1 MYCIERCVQVKE
13 HKSCT
18 ILIFHGEKNL
28 VLNSEK
34 SRFRIMVGLVCLLEA
49 VVKVK
54 LPDMSF
60 NLRGH
65 CLFSDLGQEVEVGYW
80 AVVFEGALVKCS
92 FLKERRDNSL
102 LKPVRENTFTEGKVY
117 VVGDKG

>member
-1 MYCIERCVQVKE
+1 MIYRIKRRCQVKE
-13 HKSCT
+13 RQSCT

-34 SRFRIMVGLVCLLEA
+34 SGFRGMVGCVCRLEA

-54 LPDMSF
+54 LLDMGL

-65 CLFSDLGQEVEVGYW
+65 CLFSDLGPW
-80 AVVFEGALVKCS
+80 II
-92 FLKERRDNSL
+92 
-102 LKPVRENTFTEGKVY
+102 
-117 VVGDKG
+117 